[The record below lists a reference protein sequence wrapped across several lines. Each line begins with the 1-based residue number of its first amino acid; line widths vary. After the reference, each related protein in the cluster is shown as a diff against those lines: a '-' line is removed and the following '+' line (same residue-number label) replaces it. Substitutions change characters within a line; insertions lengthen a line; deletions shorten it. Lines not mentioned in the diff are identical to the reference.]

1 MSAVGLESIDHTVQ
15 LTHQWIN
22 ELNNRLHWNDKARAY
37 RLLRAVL
44 HGIRDWVQVDEAAD
58 FAAQL
63 PTLLRG
69 VYYEQWRPAR
79 TPVKPRDKAAFLAR
93 VDEAFRN
100 DPLEYTAGTVTEAF
114 QFISSKIG
122 AGEIE
127 DVRKSLPADLRQLW
141 PAP

>member
-22 ELNNRLHWNDKARAY
+22 DLNNQLKWNNKARAY
-37 RLLRAVL
+37 RLLRVVL

-69 VYYEQWRPAR
+69 VYYEQWRPAT

-100 DPLEYTAGTVTEAF
+100 DPFDYTAGTITEAF
-114 QFISSKIG
+114 KFLSSKVSV
-122 AGEIE
+122 GEIE
-127 DVRKSLPADLRQLW
+127 EIRKSFPTDLRQLW